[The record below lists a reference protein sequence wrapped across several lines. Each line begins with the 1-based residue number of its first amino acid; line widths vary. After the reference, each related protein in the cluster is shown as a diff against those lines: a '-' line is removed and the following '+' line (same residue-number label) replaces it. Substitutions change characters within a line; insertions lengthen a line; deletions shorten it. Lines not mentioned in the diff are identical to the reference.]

1 MKAFR
6 KQSPVEWLIE
16 QLERE
21 GFIIPEEIISKAIE
35 IETNQFAEFGEY
47 CIEKTLTE
55 SKN

>member
-16 QLERE
+16 QLEFE
-21 GFIIPEEIISKAIE
+21 GFTISEELVKKAIE